1 MKRKT
6 QLPWRRIDGE
16 GVVLSTTK
24 DEAHILNDTAIL
36 IWEMLDGRH
45 TVDEIA
51 DRLTSEYS
59 IPRKNALADVNQ
71 FIKMLRSKE
80 LVE

>member
-1 MKRKT
+1 VKRKT

-24 DEAHILNDTAIL
+24 DEAHILNETALL

-45 TVDEIA
+45 TIA
-51 DRLTSEYS
+51 EMAERVASEYS
-59 IPRKNALADVNQ
+59 VPKKSALADVNQ
-71 FIKMLRSKE
+71 FVRALRSKDLIE
-80 LVE
+80 